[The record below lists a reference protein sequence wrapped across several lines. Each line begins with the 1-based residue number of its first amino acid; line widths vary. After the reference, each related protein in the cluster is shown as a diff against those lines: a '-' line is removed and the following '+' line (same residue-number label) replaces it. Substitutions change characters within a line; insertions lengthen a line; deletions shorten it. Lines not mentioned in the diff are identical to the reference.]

1 MPDWKA
7 IGRTI
12 LAIAILFFA
21 TLHLMRALSLGPAV
35 TFPWIANSKLVIAVT
50 GVLLL
55 VGGIG
60 ILFDRYRRPASFVLA
75 IFLAVY
81 VLAFY
86 IAFIAQGP
94 RDPTRYAGAAEL
106 ISMAAA
112 ALLLASPSTENDR
125 AFSLTARILL
135 ALAMVNFGAVHFLL
149 PQFIGPLVP
158 AWLPGH
164 LFFTYFIG
172 CAFVA
177 VALSFVSGIQV
188 RLAGI
193 LLGFMFVIFV
203 VTLHL
208 PRILHALRSMDEWI
222 SGAVAFAMI
231 GVSWIASESAPAER
245 RVVAKSVS

>member
-7 IGRTI
+7 LGRTI
-12 LAIAILFFA
+12 LAIAILLFA

-35 TFPWIANSKLVIAVT
+35 TFPWIATSKLVIAIT
-50 GVLLL
+50 GILLL
-55 VGGIG
+55 ACGIG
-60 ILFDRYRRPASFVLA
+60 ILIDRCRRLASLVLA
-75 IFLAVY
+75 VFLAIY

-86 IAFIAQGP
+86 ITFIAQGP
-94 RDPTRYAGAAEL
+94 RDPTRYAGVAEL
-106 ISMAAA
+106 ISMASA
-112 ALLLASPSTENDR
+112 ALLLSDDSRP
-125 AFSLTARILL
+125 FSLTARILL

-172 CAFVA
+172 CAFIA
-177 VALSFVSGIQV
+177 AALSFVSGIQV

-231 GVSWIASESAPAER
+231 GVSWIASDSASAAR
-245 RVVAKSVS
+245 KAVAKSVS